1 MKPST
6 LLIAAIMALALS
18 FHSLNNDG
26 QPDEITVM
34 RKVQATVMALEIGK

>member
-26 QPDEITVM
+26 QPDESTVEQQ
-34 RKVQATVMALEIGK
+34 VQEEVIALEQTK

>member
-1 MKPST
+1 MKLST

-26 QPDEITVM
+26 QPDESTVAQQ
-34 RKVQATVMALEIGK
+34 VSDEVIALESGK